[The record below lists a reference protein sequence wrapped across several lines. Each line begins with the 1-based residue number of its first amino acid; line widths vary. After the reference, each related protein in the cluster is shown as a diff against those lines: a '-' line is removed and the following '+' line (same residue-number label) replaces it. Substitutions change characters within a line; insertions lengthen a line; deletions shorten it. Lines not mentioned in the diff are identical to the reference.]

1 MNQENILD
9 SLQKI
14 IEKAELV
21 AQYIPDEAMGDVWIN
36 DTIDSALSEL
46 DKTTSYLKDKYDL
59 DVFDLEAALANS
71 EFDALEDD
79 DFLDDFDEET
89 IGSEEEFEAFDF
101 EEEDD

>member
-21 AQYIPDEAMGDVWIN
+21 AQFIPDDAMGDLWIN
-36 DTIDSALSEL
+36 DTIEGALSEL

-59 DVFDLEAALANS
+59 DVFDIDEDLANTEFDELEDEDFLA
-71 EFDALEDD
+71 EFDADK
-79 DFLDDFDEET
+79 
-89 IGSEEEFEAFDF
+89 EEEFDAFDF
-101 EEEDD
+101 EEEDN

>member
-21 AQYIPDEAMGDVWIN
+21 AQYIPDEAMGDTWIN
-36 DTIDSALSEL
+36 DTIDGALMEL

-59 DVFDLEAALANS
+59 DVFDIDETLTNS
-71 EFDALEDD
+71 EFDELEDE
-79 DFLDDFDEET
+79 DFFKEFDEEN
-89 IGSEEEFEAFDF
+89 IGTEEEFDAFDF
-101 EEEDD
+101 EEEDN

>member
-21 AQYIPDEAMGDVWIN
+21 AQFIPDEAMGDVWIT
-36 DTIDSALSEL
+36 DTIDSALGEL

-59 DVFDLEAALANS
+59 DVFDAEADLANTELDDLEDEEFLAVFDDDADVN
-71 EFDALEDD
+71 EFD
-79 DFLDDFDEET
+79 
-89 IGSEEEFEAFDF
+89 AFDF
-101 EEEDD
+101 EEEDE

>member
-59 DVFDLEAALANS
+59 DVFDLDVALANS

-79 DFLDDFDEET
+79 DFLDEFDEEN
-89 IGSEEEFEAFDF
+89 IGTDEEYEAFDF

>member
-21 AQYIPDEAMGDVWIN
+21 AQFIPDEAMGDTWIN
-36 DTIDSALSEL
+36 DTIDGALSEL

-59 DVFDLEAALANS
+59 DVFDIDEDLANT
-71 EFDALEDD
+71 EFDELEDN
-79 DFLDDFDEET
+79 DFLAEFDSDKED
-89 IGSEEEFEAFDF
+89 EEFEAFDF
-101 EEEDD
+101 EEEDN

>member
-21 AQYIPDEAMGDVWIN
+21 AQFIPDEAMGDTWIN
-36 DTIDSALSEL
+36 DTVDSALAEL

-59 DVFDLEAALANS
+59 DIFDIDEELANS
-71 EFDALEDD
+71 EFDELDDD
-79 DFLDDFDEET
+79 DFLKDFDSIDT
-89 IGSEEEFEAFDF
+89 EFEAFDF
-101 EEEDD
+101 EEEDN

>member
-21 AQYIPDEAMGDVWIN
+21 AQFIPDEAMGDTWIN
-36 DTIDSALSEL
+36 DTVDSALAEL

-59 DVFDLEAALANS
+59 DIFDIDEELANS
-71 EFDALEDD
+71 EFDELDDD
-79 DFLDDFDEET
+79 DFLKDFDSIDTEY
-89 IGSEEEFEAFDF
+89 EAFDF
-101 EEEDD
+101 EEEDN